1 MTIKTAARPKNFA
14 QLALLG
20 ARPKTLTASFFP
32 VILGMCLARFTGQ
45 YNLMLY
51 LATLVC
57 AAFVQI
63 GTNYANDFFDAE
75 AGRDTHKRLGPPRL
89 AGNGLMPKKY
99 VFWLMVVSFG
109 IASIAAIPL
118 VAAAGSV
125 VLYLL
130 ILAVALGILY
140 TYGKYSLANTGL
152 SNLTIF
158 IVFGPFG
165 TFMSY
170 YLQSGK
176 SALAPAIY
184 GIIPGC
190 LSLMMFAM
198 NNLRDFEE
206 DRAGGKN
213 TLVVRFGFAYGK
225 MEYLL
230 SLAISWLIIP
240 LTMMLYQAPLITMLP
255 LIWLPKASRLAKELS
270 LAEKPEHIVPLFEKT
285 AKYILL
291 FALTYILAWRIAMAL

>member
-1 MTIKTAARPKNFA
+1 MKTAIA
-14 QLALLG
+14 QKSLLSLILLG

-32 VILGMCLARFTGQ
+32 VILGMCLARFEGY
-45 YNLMLY
+45 YNLSLY

-63 GTNYANDFFDAE
+63 GTNYANDYFDAK
-75 AGRDTHKRLGPPRL
+75 AGRDTKKRLGPPRL
-89 AGNGLMPKKY
+89 AGGGLMPRSW
-99 VFWLMVVSFG
+99 VFTLMVASFV
-109 IASIAAIPL
+109 IATLSAIPL
-118 VAAAGSV
+118 MMEAGTI
-125 VLYLL
+125 VLYLM
-130 ILAVALGILY
+130 ILAIALGILY

-158 IVFGPFG
+158 VVFGPFG
-165 TFMSY
+165 TFMAY
-170 YLQSGK
+170 YLQTGVAK
-176 SALAPAIY
+176 LNPALY

-198 NNLRDFEE
+198 NNLRDYEE
-206 DRAGGKN
+206 DKEGGKK

-230 SLAISWLIIP
+230 ALAISWMTIP
-240 LTMMLYQAPLITMLP
+240 LSMMLYKAPLITMLP
-255 LIWLPKASRLAKELS
+255 LIWLPKAARLAKDLS
-270 LAEKPEHIVPLFEKT
+270 LAEKPTQIVPLFEKT

-291 FALTYILAWRIAMAL
+291 FALTYILAWRIAMALS